1 MKKIIFN
8 LLGLILGLVIGS
20 FANGMIVNLGHSVF
34 PLPAG
39 TDLNSMEG
47 FTEAVKLFT
56 WKDYIFPFLAHAL
69 GTFLAAIIAVRIAQ
83 SHHGLWAS
91 IIGGLF
97 FLGGLYMVLI
107 LPAPFWFNVTDLLLA
122 YFPMAYL
129 GYRWGKRA

>member
-8 LLGLILGLVIGS
+8 LLGLVIGLVVGS

-39 TDLNSMEG
+39 TDVETMEG
-47 FTEAVKLFT
+47 FVKAVKLFT

-69 GTFLAAIIAVRIAQ
+69 GTFLAVTVAVRIAK
-83 SHHGLWAS
+83 SLHGLWAS

-107 LPAPFWFNVTDLLLA
+107 LPAPFWFNATDLLLA